1 MHVELFGKFSVR
13 INLWNKVVLTAVYAA
28 SEEEANPKQNTWFQ
42 WIWAVFGLSSERKT
56 TEIAAFLHFYLSLWE
71 LSTFSVSSHTAARTE
86 LFKPP
91 ASASSS
97 FTDIFWDY
105 SIEFRVIEEQGDGEH
120 VISLCL
126 VESRIVNAQHTQRWE
141 IQHHLHSK
149 DLICHTAK
157 NKVLH
162 WIDMLT
168 GDSICVSVSSVW
180 QQIEMTNPFR
190 PIYTLKLGCILF
202 AIQEGRKGF
211 RWIENGTK
219 GGSECKSIQS
229 QLLDP
234 RRLTEFHM
242 QTSRH
247 WF

>member
-1 MHVELFGKFSVR
+1 MLPVKKKQIRSKILDSSESEMFS
-13 INLWNKVVLTAVYAA
+13 
-28 SEEEANPKQNTWFQ
+28 
-42 WIWAVFGLSSERKT
+42 LSSEQKT

-71 LSTFSVSSHTAARTE
+71 LSTHTPFSVSSHTAARTE

-105 SIEFRVIEEQGDGEH
+105 SIEFRVIEEQGDCEH

-168 GDSICVSVSSVW
+168 GDKHLCVSVSSVW

-202 AIQEGRKGF
+202 ATQEGRKGF